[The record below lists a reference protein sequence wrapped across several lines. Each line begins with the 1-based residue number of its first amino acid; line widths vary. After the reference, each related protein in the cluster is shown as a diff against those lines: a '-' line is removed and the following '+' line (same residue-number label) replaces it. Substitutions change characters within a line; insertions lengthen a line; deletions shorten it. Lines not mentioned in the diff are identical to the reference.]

1 MNTKEWIIKFDFRG
15 EKGQGTSGTT
25 TVFEGNTERTA
36 EGYYR
41 RGWTCA
47 AGGRRHAAQEGG
59 GTRATRCEK
68 FRRLLEEKKKQT
80 TEDDGP
86 LNPGGK

>member
-36 EGYYR
+36 DGYYR

-47 AGGRRHAAQEGG
+47 AGGRRHRSSVE
-59 GTRATRCEK
+59 RCEK
-68 FRRLLEEKKKQT
+68 FRRLLEEKKKERRT
-80 TEDDGP
+80 MAH
-86 LNPGGK
+86 